1 MDRAVI
7 SGHDATH
14 DGESNMSEV
23 TTTLELSGGMLV
35 GHDGSPASAE
45 AVRWAA
51 KLAER
56 LDCPLHVIRTWSI
69 SSAPRP
75 ASATGGYVPP
85 MADFEAAVVDRLRSD
100 IAGLHL
106 PAALEVEC
114 HAVHGS
120 AGRRLLEVSKGA
132 HMLVLGTRGG
142 GGFRGLGFGSTA
154 DQVVRH
160 AVCPVVVVPVTGEDN
175 PDDLDSELRSH

>member
-1 MDRAVI
+1 M
-7 SGHDATH
+7 
-14 DGESNMSEV
+14 
-23 TTTLELSGGMLV
+23 
-35 GHDGSPASAE
+35 
-45 AVRWAA
+45 
-51 KLAER
+51 
-56 LDCPLHVIRTWSI
+56 IRTWSI

-85 MADFEAAVVDRLRSD
+85 MADFEGAVVDRLRSD
-100 IAGLHL
+100 IAALGL
-106 PAALEVEC
+106 PEGLEVEC

-160 AVCPVVVVPVTGEDN
+160 AVCPVVVVPVSGEDD
-175 PDDLDSELRSH
+175 PTTSTASCVPTSRWASRSSCSAGPSTPTCWRASSPATSVTTTCG

>member
-1 MDRAVI
+1 M
-7 SGHDATH
+7 G
-14 DGESNMSEV
+14 EV
-23 TTTLELSGGMLV
+23 TTTLELSGGMVV

-51 KLAER
+51 RLADKLE
-56 LDCPLHVIRTWSI
+56 CTLHVVRTWSI

-85 MADFEAAVVDRLRSD
+85 MADFEAAVADRLRAD
-100 IAGLHL
+100 IAALHL
-106 PAALEVEC
+106 PDGLDVEC

-132 HMLVLGTRGG
+132 RMLVLGTRGG

-160 AVCPVVVVPVTGEDN
+160 AICPVVVVPVSGEDD
-175 PDDLDSELRSH
+175 PDDLDSQLRSR

>member
-1 MDRAVI
+1 
-7 SGHDATH
+7 
-14 DGESNMSEV
+14 MSEV
-23 TTTLELSGGMLV
+23 ATTLELSGGLLV

-51 KLAER
+51 DLAAR
-56 LDCPLHVIRTWSI
+56 LNCKLHVIRTWSL

-85 MADFEAAVVDRLRSD
+85 MAEFEAAVVDRLRSD
-100 IAGLHL
+100 LAGLRL
-106 PAALEVEC
+106 PESLEVES

-160 AVCPVVVVPVTGEDN
+160 AVCPVVVVPVTGSDN
-175 PDDLDSELRSH
+175 PDDLDSQLRSK

>member
-1 MDRAVI
+1 
-7 SGHDATH
+7 
-14 DGESNMSEV
+14 MSEV
-23 TTTLELSGGMLV
+23 ATTLELSGGLLV

-51 KLAER
+51 ELAGR
-56 LDCPLHVIRTWSI
+56 LDCKLHVIRTWSL

-75 ASATGGYVPP
+75 ASATGGYVPS
-85 MADFEAAVVDRLRSD
+85 MADFEAAVVERLRSD
-100 IAGLHL
+100 LAGLRL
-106 PAALEVEC
+106 PESLEVES

-120 AGRRLLEVSKGA
+120 AGRRILEVSKGA

-142 GGFRGLGFGSTA
+142 GGFRGLGFGSTV

-160 AVCPVVVVPVTGEDN
+160 AVCPVVVVPVTGSDD
-175 PDDLDSELRSH
+175 PDDLDSQLRTK